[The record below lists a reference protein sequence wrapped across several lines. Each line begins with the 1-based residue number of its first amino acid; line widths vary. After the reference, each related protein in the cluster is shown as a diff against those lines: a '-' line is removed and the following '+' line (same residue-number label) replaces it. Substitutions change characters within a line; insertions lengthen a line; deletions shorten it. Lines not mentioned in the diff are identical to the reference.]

1 MDEMIEKL
9 VNETIKEISGFTWID
24 QSLILVAISGRLTE
38 YSHTCLMNEY
48 GLSEE
53 DV

>member
-9 VNETIKEISGFTWID
+9 VNETIKEISGFTWMD
-24 QSLILVAISGRLTE
+24 QSFILGEISDRLTQ